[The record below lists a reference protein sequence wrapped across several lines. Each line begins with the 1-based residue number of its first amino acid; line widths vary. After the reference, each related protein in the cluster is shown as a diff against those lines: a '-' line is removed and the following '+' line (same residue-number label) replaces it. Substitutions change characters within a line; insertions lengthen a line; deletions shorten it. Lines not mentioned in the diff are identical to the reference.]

1 VDQLRQRSRHD
12 PLIEEVEVRI
22 RLGTGGQEL
31 ARQGEEV
38 RFALDS
44 LLEGDGF
51 EPSVPDRQ
59 SVIAWLFRNSGAD
72 LLESR
77 RFESISLQR
86 GVSCEPD
93 FLEQRA
99 WRAEFVM
106 PTVRHRSSR
115 DVQARGE
122 VCRLRRVSI

>member
-44 LLEGDGF
+44 LLEGEGF
-51 EPSVPDRQ
+51 EPSVPRQ
-59 SVIAWLFRNSGAD
+59 RTLFETAPFELAFPMGRERDGG
-72 LLESR
+72 
-77 RFESISLQR
+77 FESL
-86 GVSCEPD
+86 
-93 FLEQRA
+93 FL
-99 WRAEFVM
+99 
-106 PTVRHRSSR
+106 H
-115 DVQARGE
+115 
-122 VCRLRRVSI
+122 RRVWLREF